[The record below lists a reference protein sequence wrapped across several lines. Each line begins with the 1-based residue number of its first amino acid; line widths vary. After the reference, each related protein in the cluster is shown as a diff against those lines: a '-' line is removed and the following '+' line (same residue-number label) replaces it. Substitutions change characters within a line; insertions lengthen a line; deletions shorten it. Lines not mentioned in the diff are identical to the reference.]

1 MNPNDGSNFLP
12 PLGNPQ
18 TLEEWT
24 RRLAER
30 DMPIFSRTVQALN
43 DAIEDRRSGVL
54 ELSRIILED
63 PTLTAKILKLSNTPY
78 YNPGRQKLAT
88 VTRAIV
94 LIGLQVVR
102 DLALACVFI
111 ESLLAAH
118 NREQVRRHIARAL
131 HAAVQAKSI
140 AILANDPEPEE
151 VFIAALLHNIGHI
164 VFWCFAE
171 KQGTELSRVLA
182 QGVAAEPAERQV
194 LGFRLRQLGAAL
206 SRRWKLGGL
215 LDEVFTSTT
224 PGGRPELVRLG
235 CELAE
240 QADRGWEDSETQAVI
255 RRIAELTNREHDEL
269 LERLAQNA
277 RNTVKLAAQF
287 GAGDCTAYLPVLPS
301 PSGRTE
307 EVAPPPV
314 ADAATELDKDS
325 ARLMQVLHDI
335 SVLLAGDT
343 SPPLTIVL
351 ELILEGCYRALGMD
365 RVLLALMD
373 PGRKLLRDTAA
384 LGWPGGRPALLEPV
398 KCIPQNLFGF
408 ALEQNQAI
416 WIKAPADPPY
426 SILYTPGTIRL
437 LGKQECLIAPIGL
450 PRRPIG
456 LIYADRAVTG
466 RALHQEDFDGFR
478 QLTLQAN
485 IAFRLCQ

>member
-1 MNPNDGSNFLP
+1 
-12 PLGNPQ
+12 
-18 TLEEWT
+18 
-24 RRLAER
+24 
-30 DMPIFSRTVQALN
+30 MPIFSRTVQSLN
-43 DAIEDRRSGVL
+43 DAMEDRRSGVL

-111 ESLLAAH
+111 ETLLAAH

-151 VFIAALLHNIGHI
+151 IFIAALLHNIGHI

-171 KQGTELSRVLA
+171 KQGAELSRLIA
-182 QGVAAEPAERQV
+182 QGLPAEQAERHI

-215 LDEVFTSTT
+215 LDEVYASVSH
-224 PGGRPELVRLG
+224 GGRPELVRLG

-240 QADRGWEDSETQAVI
+240 HADRGWETAETEAVI
-255 RRIAELTNREHDEL
+255 QRIATLTSREHDEL
-269 LERLAQNA
+269 LARLDLNA
-277 RNTVKLAAQF
+277 RNTIKLADQF
-287 GAGDCTAYLPVLPS
+287 GVGDCTAYLPVS
-301 PSGRTE
+301 ATE
-307 EVAPPPV
+307 ARADETSAPPPSTE
-314 ADAATELDKDS
+314 AATESDKES
-325 ARLMQVLHDI
+325 GRLVQVLHDI

-343 SPPLTIVL
+343 SPRLTIVL
-351 ELILEGCYRALGMD
+351 ELVLEGCYRALGME

-384 LGWPGGRPALLEPV
+384 LGWPGGRPPLLEPV
-398 KCIPQNLFGF
+398 HSIPPTLVSH
-408 ALEQNQAI
+408 ALEQSQAL
-416 WIKAPADPPY
+416 WIKAPIEPPY
-426 SILYTPGTIRL
+426 AALFTPAIIRQ
-437 LGKQECLIAPIGL
+437 LGRQECLIAPIGL
-450 PRRPIG
+450 MRRPIG

-466 RALHQEDFDGFR
+466 RPMRQEDFDGFR

-485 IAFRLCQ
+485 IAFKLCQ